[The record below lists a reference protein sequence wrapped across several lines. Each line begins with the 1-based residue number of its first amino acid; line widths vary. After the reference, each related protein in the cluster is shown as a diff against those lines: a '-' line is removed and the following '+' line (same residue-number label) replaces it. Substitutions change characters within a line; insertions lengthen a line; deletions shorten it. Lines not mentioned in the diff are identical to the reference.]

1 MKSIFLLLAGISMI
15 ALFSSCEK
23 LLGKEEDSGTIGG
36 AQSAM
41 GEVGVTVS
49 SSSVEIAGVSNCEAT
64 ITSLTD
70 GISSYT
76 AEATV
81 TNPLLKNIVSNF
93 PGVTIDGDKCTIT
106 NFQVQQTTEGIKT
119 LTGPGAGVIVK
130 YDSEVG
136 DTYPVGNTGSVRK
149 VVSKTGE
156 DDYSYGFM
164 LIKTIQV
171 EMEPLGLKKT
181 GGITKYTYIANHKFG
196 LVGVK
201 VSFDD
206 GTSATFPVY
215 SSTQN

>member
-1 MKSIFLLLAGISMI
+1 MKKLFVLFAGIAMI
-15 ALFSSCEK
+15 VMLSSCEK
-23 LLGKEEDSGTIGG
+23 LFNKDEDAGTLSGD
-36 AQSAM
+36 QSPM
-41 GEVGVTVS
+41 GEVGVTVTS
-49 SSSVEIAGVSNCEAT
+49 STNENAGVSNCSAT
-64 ITSLTD
+64 ITALKD
-70 GISSYT
+70 GVSIYT

-81 TNPLLKNIVSNF
+81 TNPLLKNIIANF
-93 PGVTIDGDKCTIT
+93 PGVTVAGDKCTIT
-106 NFQVQQTTEGIKT
+106 DFKVQQTKEGIKT

-136 DTYPVGNTGSVRK
+136 DTYPIGSTGKERK

-171 EMEPLGLKKT
+171 EMEPLDLKKT

-206 GTSATFPVY
+206 GTSADFPVY
-215 SSTQN
+215 SSTGN